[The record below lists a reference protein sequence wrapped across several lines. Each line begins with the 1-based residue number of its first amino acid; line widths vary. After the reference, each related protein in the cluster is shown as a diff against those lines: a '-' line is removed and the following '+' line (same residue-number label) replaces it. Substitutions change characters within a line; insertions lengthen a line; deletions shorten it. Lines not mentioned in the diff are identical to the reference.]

1 MPGDLLPPALAVVVL
16 GLGSS
21 VSWGTSDFFG
31 GVLSRR
37 APLLGVMALTQV
49 IGVLIALP
57 LFAWHGEAVPTGS
70 DVAWSLLSGAFGVIG
85 LGCLYHGLAVGRMG
99 VVAPVAGVLV
109 AGIPVTYGLATQ
121 GSLPLLVLAGIGLAI
136 ASVIVISRVP
146 PEAANRPS
154 GFVWGLASG
163 LTLGALTIA
172 VAQLSSGS
180 VFGPLILIRTTEA
193 LIGATAILLTRR
205 AWRIPRALWPA
216 AVVVGLFDMTG
227 TAAYLAAIQIGPL
240 AVAAVLSALY
250 PAMTVL
256 LAAAVLK
263 ERLTRLH
270 ALGLVV
276 AALAVALIAGGQG
289 AV

>member
-37 APLLGVMALTQV
+37 APLLGVMAITQL

-57 LFAWHGEAVPTGS
+57 LYLWHGEPALASS
-70 DVAWSLLSGAFGVIG
+70 DIAWSVLSGAFGVIG

-121 GSLPLLVLAGIGLAI
+121 GALPGIVLAGIGLAI
-136 ASVIVISRVP
+136 ASVIIISRVP
-146 PEAANRPS
+146 AEAADRPS
-154 GFVWGLASG
+154 GFVWGLAAG

-172 VAQLSSGS
+172 VAQLTRGA
-180 VFGPLILIRTTEA
+180 VFGPLIVIRSTEA
-193 LIGATAILLTRR
+193 LVGATAIVLTRR
-205 AWRIPRALWPA
+205 AWRVPRDLWRGALA
-216 AVVVGLFDMTG
+216 VGLFDMTG

-256 LAAAVLK
+256 LAAAVLH

-270 ALGLVV
+270 ALGLV
-276 AALAVALIAGGQG
+276 AAGLAVVLIAGGQG
-289 AV
+289 